1 MGVVMKIVRYRLRD
15 KDVDHDAGLSYL
27 PITDCGDTSTLQ
39 LAKCT
44 VPRAISFPSLLNTV
58 NVLTSGYDK

>member
-27 PITDCGDTSTLQ
+27 PITDLWGYFNF
-39 LAKCT
+39 AAGK
-44 VPRAISFPSLLNTV
+44 VPYSKSYPFPIAVEHS
-58 NVLTSGYDK
+58 

>member
-15 KDVDHDAGLSYL
+15 KDVDHDTELSYL
-27 PITDCGDTSTLQ
+27 PITDLWGYFNFAA
-39 LAKCT
+39 AKCPI
-44 VPRAISFPSLLNTV
+44 PRAISFPLLLNTV